1 MHGAKHHYHDEKGRT
16 AYVTRLRGG
25 NVWTLA
31 IRGTDGH
38 LNEVSRHR
46 TKRAVYD
53 ALRAAG
59 DWQGAPAPGEE

>member
-1 MHGAKHHYHDEKGRT
+1 MYGKKTHYHDAKGRT
-16 AYVTRLRGG
+16 AHITRLRGG
-25 NVWTLA
+25 YVWTLA

-46 TKRAVYD
+46 SEDAAIK

-59 DWQGAPAPGEE
+59 DWYDLPDED

>member
-1 MHGAKHHYHDEKGRT
+1 MHGKTHYHDDKGRT
-16 AYVTRLRGG
+16 AYITRMRGG

-38 LNEVSRHR
+38 RNEVSRHR
-46 TKRAVYD
+46 SEEAAIA

-59 DWQGAPAPGEE
+59 RWYDLPDED